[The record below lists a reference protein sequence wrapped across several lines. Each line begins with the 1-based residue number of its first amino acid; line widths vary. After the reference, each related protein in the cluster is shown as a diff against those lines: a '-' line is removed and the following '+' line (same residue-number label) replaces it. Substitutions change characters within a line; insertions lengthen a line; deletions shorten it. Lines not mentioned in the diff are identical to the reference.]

1 MTQER
6 LSLGKMGEEL
16 AVTQLKAM
24 KYQIL
29 ERNYRCPLGEM
40 DIIAREKGSLVF
52 VEVKTRATRDFGGP
66 AAAVHE
72 RKQRQLSRV
81 ALLYLNHKKIRD
93 IPATDLHICLYR
105 RTACR
110 VHLSACL
117 RSSGTPCS
125 LQLQT
130 WHL

>member
-1 MTQER
+1 MTQDR
-6 LSLGKMGEEL
+6 LSLGKIGEEL
-16 AVTQLKAM
+16 AVTRLRAM

-52 VEVKTRATRDFGGP
+52 VEVKTRATKDFGGP

-81 ALLYLNHKKIRD
+81 ALLYLNQKKIRD
-93 IPATDLHICLYR
+93 VPARFDVVAVDLSGSEPRIEVIQNAFDLLYE
-105 RTACR
+105 
-110 VHLSACL
+110 
-117 RSSGTPCS
+117 
-125 LQLQT
+125 
-130 WHL
+130 

>member
-1 MTQER
+1 MTQDR
-6 LSLGKMGEEL
+6 LSLGKKGEEL
-16 AVTQLKAM
+16 AATKLKAM

-52 VEVKTRATRDFGGP
+52 VEVKTRATKDFGGP

-81 ALLYLNHKKIRD
+81 ALLYLNQKKIRD
-93 IPATDLHICLYR
+93 IPARFDVVAVDLSGAEPRIEVIQNAFDLLYD
-105 RTACR
+105 
-110 VHLSACL
+110 
-117 RSSGTPCS
+117 
-125 LQLQT
+125 
-130 WHL
+130 

>member
-1 MTQER
+1 MTQDR

-16 AVTQLKAM
+16 AVTQLRTM

-29 ERNYRCPLGEM
+29 ERNYRCLLGEM

-52 VEVKTRATRDFGGP
+52 VEVKTRATKDFGGP

-72 RKQRQLSRV
+72 RKQRQLSRI

-93 IPATDLHICLYR
+93 VPARFDVVAVDL
-105 RTACR
+105 
-110 VHLSACL
+110 
-117 RSSGTPCS
+117 SGTKPRIEVIQNAFD
-125 LQLQT
+125 LLYE
-130 WHL
+130 